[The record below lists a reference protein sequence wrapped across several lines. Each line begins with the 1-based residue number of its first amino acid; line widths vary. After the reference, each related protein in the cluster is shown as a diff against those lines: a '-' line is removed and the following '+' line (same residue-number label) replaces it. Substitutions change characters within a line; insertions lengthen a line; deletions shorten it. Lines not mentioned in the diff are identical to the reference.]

1 MSTAALWQVY
11 KTEQDEA
18 VKEKLIHEYLPLVK
32 RAVSRI
38 RPSLPPTVSEEDLVG
53 YGLVG
58 LLQAIDRYDVSKGV
72 LFETYGLRRINGAIL
87 DGLRVMGW
95 LPRTLHQKARKLKEA
110 VVELEARLG
119 RVAKE
124 CEIADYLGISTEE
137 YDMLLKQIAPV
148 VMVSLEEAV
157 QQAERKAEENVW
169 KEWERKQVLDAIA
182 DAIRDLPE
190 REQVVL
196 SLYFYEQMTLKEI
209 ATVLKVTE
217 GRASQ
222 LKTQALIRVQVV
234 LKANGWE

>member
-1 MSTAALWQVY
+1 
-11 KTEQDEA
+11 
-18 VKEKLIHEYLPLVK
+18 
-32 RAVSRI
+32 
-38 RPSLPPTVSEEDLVG
+38 
-53 YGLVG
+53 
-58 LLQAIDRYDVSKGV
+58 
-72 LFETYGLRRINGAIL
+72 
-87 DGLRVMGW
+87 
-95 LPRTLHQKARKLKEA
+95 
-110 VVELEARLG
+110 
-119 RVAKE
+119 
-124 CEIADYLGISTEE
+124 
-137 YDMLLKQIAPV
+137 MLLKQIAPV